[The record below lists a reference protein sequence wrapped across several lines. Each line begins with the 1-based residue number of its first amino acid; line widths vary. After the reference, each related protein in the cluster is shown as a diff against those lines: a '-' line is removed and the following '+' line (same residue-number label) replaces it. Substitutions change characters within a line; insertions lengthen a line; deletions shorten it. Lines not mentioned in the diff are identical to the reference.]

1 MIGGSDPGGRG
12 RRLGLESLGL
22 PQEDK
27 VGLEERLMQAG
38 KGQSVARHLYS
49 TALTLGTVCCKANVL
64 SVAGL
69 PFPFPGDLP
78 NPAIESVP
86 SALPG
91 GFFTAEPPEKPTGDC
106 REREGGNKII

>member
-1 MIGGSDPGGRG
+1 MRLFTGFYHRLCCCLVAK
-12 RRLGLESLGL
+12 LGLTLCDPMDCSLPGSS
-22 PQEDK
+22 
-27 VGLEERLMQAG
+27 VHGISQAEYW
-38 KGQSVARHLYS
+38 S
-49 TALTLGTVCCKANVL
+49 
-64 SVAGL
+64 GL

>member
-38 KGQSVARHLYS
+38 KGQSVARHVYS

-78 NPAIESVP
+78 NPGIEPGSP
-86 SALPG
+86 ALRAD
-91 GFFTAEPPEKPTGDC
+91 TLTSEPPGKP
-106 REREGGNKII
+106 RENKKMYF